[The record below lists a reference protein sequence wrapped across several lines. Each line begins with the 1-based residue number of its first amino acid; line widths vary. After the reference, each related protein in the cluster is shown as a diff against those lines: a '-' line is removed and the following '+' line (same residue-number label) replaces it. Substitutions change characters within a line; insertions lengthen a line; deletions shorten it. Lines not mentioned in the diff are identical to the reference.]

1 MDERLN
7 HLPERWLNEPEPL
20 VVALKLDMTHYWQ
33 PTAGGYFGRVS
44 KGLILEA
51 VREGIGPGAAAKID
65 GLKKTR
71 WRNAPRSSSPG
82 KACWLPS
89 TADGCGWLAP
99 AQKAGASVARV
110 LCRSTAPG

>member
-1 MDERLN
+1 
-7 HLPERWLNEPEPL
+7 LPEHWLNEPEPL
-20 VVALKLDMTHYWQ
+20 EVAFKLDITHYWQ

-51 VREGIGPGAAAKID
+51 VREGIGFGAAAKMD

-82 KACWLPS
+82 KAWLS
-89 TADGCGWLAP
+89 TLL
-99 AQKAGASVARV
+99 R
-110 LCRSTAPG
+110 

>member
-7 HLPERWLNEPEPL
+7 HLPERRLNEPEPL
-20 VVALKLDMTHYWQ
+20 EVAFKLDMTHYWQ

-51 VREGIGPGAAAKID
+51 VREGIGPAAAAKID

-71 WRNAPRSSSPG
+71 WRNAPRPFSPG
-82 KACWLPS
+82 KAWLP
-89 TADGCGWLAP
+89 TLVG
-99 AQKAGASVARV
+99 
-110 LCRSTAPG
+110 

>member
-44 KGLILEA
+44 KGLIVEA
-51 VREGIGPGAAAKID
+51 VREGIGPGAAAKSD

-71 WRNAPRSSSPG
+71 WRNAPRPFSPG
-82 KACWLPS
+82 KAWLP
-89 TADGCGWLAP
+89 TLLG
-99 AQKAGASVARV
+99 
-110 LCRSTAPG
+110 